1 MRRRVVRKV
10 PMLTEQQQEEGVL
23 TFVFRIDFVVRG
35 EPLFVA
41 AKMKIR
47 RVQKSV
53 LHGEAWKDGSGQD
66 DLLRLFARRAVQ
78 RAVPRVR
85 PEVG

>member
-1 MRRRVVRKV
+1 MRKV

-23 TFVFRIDFVVRG
+23 TFVFRFDFVVRG

-47 RVQKSV
+47 LSKVQKSV
-53 LHGEAWKDGSGQD
+53 LHERGLEGWK
-66 DLLRLFARRAVQ
+66 
-78 RAVPRVR
+78 R
-85 PEVG
+85 PG